1 MLERSEFPA
10 GGQTYRTPLFGLSF
24 FALINKLLL
33 RIILPESVYICT
45 KNITQYIDSEEYR
58 AARKDM

>member
-10 GGQTYRTPLFGLSF
+10 GGQTHRTPLFSLSI

-45 KNITQYIDSEEYR
+45 KNITQYTDSEEYR
-58 AARKDM
+58 AARKEV